1 MKDES
6 AAFLH
11 QADVM
16 LARADTM
23 LSVGLNADA
32 AREAYLACFHC
43 AQAYIFERTGK
54 VSKSHHGVQTQLLR

>member
-1 MKDES
+1 
-6 AAFLH
+6 
-11 QADVM
+11 
-16 LARADTM
+16 M